1 MNLRLYLHGLSA
13 VVADPDWDNP
23 ERLVV
28 LMVDSAR
35 THPSVSIMEH
45 RPLLVAAVSSEG
57 ERNIATPATPIQVV
71 AGVSDLLSS
80 YTGQWDLRGKEI
92 RVAHPT
98 GRGGIVTNLT
108 LDNLVDLD
116 EIAGVGPALR
126 SCLDYPRPDKYAPV
140 AARLVLEHATI
151 AASPDP
157 LGRTWDFHAP
167 GKETKTEAVPMAGSV
182 TIDIEVADDEPA
194 LEIHPFGDESD
205 VCNVWLGGS
214 ATLSNLPGLGMKPIG
229 LRDKKRLEHFAAFYD
244 LTEAGSRLLRDER
257 PIPHQNRE
265 VSVPAGFMGAT
276 VYCPGIK
283 LKGGG

>member
-71 AGVSDLLSS
+71 AGVSSLFS

-98 GRGGIVTNLT
+98 GRGGIVTGDG
-108 LDNLVDLD
+108 LDILVDLD

-126 SCLDYPRPDKYAPV
+126 SCLDHPRPDEHGPV

-151 AASPDP
+151 EASPDP

-167 GKETKTEAVPMAGSV
+167 GKGTKAEAVPMAGSV

-205 VCNVWLGGS
+205 VCNVWLDGS
-214 ATLSNLPGLGMKPIG
+214 AALSNLPGLGMKPVG

-244 LTEAGSRLLRDER
+244 LTEAGSRLLRGER

-265 VSVPAGFMGAT
+265 VSAWVPVMAAT